1 MRLKRSI
8 TENEIKEYEKYLYE
22 EEKSPATISKYISD
36 IHKLMEY
43 VEDKEITKKVMIEY
57 KQYLLK
63 SEKYKESSINSFLAA
78 ANNFLQFMGWK
89 DTVVKQYKIQ
99 KEVFCSE
106 NKVLTKEEYIKLV
119 KTAEKRGKRQLSMIL
134 QTIAATGIRI
144 SELQYVT
151 KRAVQKECLEIR
163 NKGKSRK
170 IPIPIKLKV
179 ALERYMK
186 DQEIQEGMV
195 FVTSG
200 GKPVDRSNIWRDMK
214 KISVQTGI
222 EEEKVFPHNLRHL
235 FAQGFYELEK
245 DIAKLADILGHSRIE
260 TTRIYIMT
268 TGMEHRRQLEQM
280 DMVLDWNL
288 GTT

>member
-1 MRLKRSI
+1 MRLKRRI

-22 EEKSPATISKYISD
+22 EERSLATISKYISD

-43 VEDKEITKKVMIEY
+43 AEDKEITKKVMIEY
-57 KQYLLK
+57 KQYLME

-78 ANNFLQFMGWK
+78 ANIFLQFMGWK
-89 DTVVKQYKIQ
+89 EAVVKQYKIQ
-99 KEVFCSE
+99 KEIFCSE
-106 NKVLTKEEYIKLV
+106 NKVLTKEEYKELV
-119 KTAEKRGKRQLSMIL
+119 KTAEKQGKRQISMIL

-170 IPIPIKLKV
+170 IPIPVKLKV
-179 ALERYMK
+179 SLERYMK
-186 DQEIQEGMV
+186 EQEIEEGMV

-214 KISVQTGI
+214 KISAQAGI

-235 FAQGFYELEK
+235 FAQGFYEVEK

-260 TTRIYIMT
+260 TTRVYIMT